1 MLCEAQMR
9 KKKMKSSL
17 KPRKNG
23 ALNGKLH
30 QCYLRMLCV
39 ETRVENESL
48 HLMNQLNSSVH
59 SADSPKSNIY
69 S

>member
-1 MLCEAQMR
+1 M
-9 KKKMKSSL
+9 
-17 KPRKNG
+17 
-23 ALNGKLH
+23 GKLH

>member
-1 MLCEAQMR
+1 M
-9 KKKMKSSL
+9 
-17 KPRKNG
+17 
-23 ALNGKLH
+23 GKLH

-48 HLMNQLNSSVH
+48 HLMNQFNSSVH

>member
-23 ALNGKLH
+23 ALNGKATS
-30 QCYLRMLCV
+30 MLFKDALCGNQSRKCV
-39 ETRVENESL
+39 PSFDES
-48 HLMNQLNSSVH
+48 V
-59 SADSPKSNIY
+59 
-69 S
+69 